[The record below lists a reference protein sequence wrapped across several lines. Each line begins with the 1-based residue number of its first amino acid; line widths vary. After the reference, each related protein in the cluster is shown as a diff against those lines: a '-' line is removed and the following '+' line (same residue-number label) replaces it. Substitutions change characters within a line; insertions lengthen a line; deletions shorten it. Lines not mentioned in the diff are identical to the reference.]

1 MDDAVE
7 VLPYSLLQGGCGI
20 RKRAA
25 YHPPPQ
31 RDLMFVFDHNGG
43 TKHRTY
49 MDRGLD
55 LVIQTGT
62 VQPAEIAVESLIM
75 QRF

>member
-1 MDDAVE
+1 MNASINKMKTKLIDQLKELSMDDAVE

-20 RKRAA
+20 QKRVA

-43 TKHRTY
+43 TKH
-49 MDRGLD
+49 
-55 LVIQTGT
+55 
-62 VQPAEIAVESLIM
+62 
-75 QRF
+75 